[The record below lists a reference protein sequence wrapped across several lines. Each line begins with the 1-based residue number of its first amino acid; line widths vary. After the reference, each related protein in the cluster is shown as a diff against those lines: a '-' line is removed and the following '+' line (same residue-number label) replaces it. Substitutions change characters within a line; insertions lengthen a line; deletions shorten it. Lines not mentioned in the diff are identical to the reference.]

1 MRYGRPSLERGG
13 HPFALPDRRLGFWA
27 ILPEIAILPEHT
39 VLGAGYGF
47 PPITD
52 TEVGLVAA
60 PGASA
65 ASRPLA
71 ERLANFCSTLDTR
84 MAA

>member
-1 MRYGRPSLERGG
+1 MRYGRPSLDRGG
-13 HPFALPDRRLGFWA
+13 HPFVLQIGGSDLGHPA
-27 ILPEIAILPEHT
+27 GDAILPEHT
-39 VLGAGYGF
+39 VLGAGYSCL
-47 PPITD
+47 PITD
-52 TEVGLVAA
+52 TEVALVAA